1 MADNTSSGKQAEAI
15 LHAQDYLKIL
25 KARWKEAF
33 FVFLLI
39 FFCTALITKLMER
52 RYTSVARIEIKTPRE
67 MVDVTGSGGRSS
79 LQAEVTKEYIVTQ
92 FEILVSDNNLKQVA
106 KNLGMPA
113 GEKEDGSAA
122 GMLRPKI
129 KIEPVAGTNMVD
141 IVVTDTDPNQ
151 ACSICEQ
158 VVQVYRDARNDEE
171 EALRNQAVIDLEKA
185 HKDALTK
192 LEAAEQALSLII
204 NNDKFRAQG
213 YISASNPWAETSAAD
228 EAAGGL
234 RQRYSEL
241 KSEVVALEKALSKI
255 EWYKDYLLGKGRK
268 NEEETA
274 GATPEQGEQPA
285 DEPHLY
291 DDEKLLT
298 YIANTKL
305 EHTESKATEEIA
317 SLYKA
322 RNDLKLSLKQALTE
336 GYGKKHLKV
345 MELQNQIDANQA
357 ALEERLTAWKASL
370 DPDIDLKNRE
380 LAITKGKIAEI
391 EKQLREYDDITKQI
405 AKAREDYKNAKAEEL
420 ETKKLYNDE
429 KRRQKVTRA
438 SIVEHSK
445 PYVAKAPST
454 PNVQLNLII
463 GAVVGLVSGLVV
475 AFVYN
480 FFDTSVKSLEDAERH
495 LGLPVLGVIPQD
507 VPLLALGDDD
517 SPDTEAYRILRT
529 NIQLKRDLYN
539 AKTFAVVSANAGEG
553 KTTTL
558 SNLAYVYAKAGY
570 STLMIDGDMR
580 RPRLARYAN
589 MDCNTG
595 LSNYLTGDLELKDV
609 VYKTPVSNLYI
620 LPSGAQPID
629 PAGLLGSPRMSQL
642 ISETTKRFD
651 IVFFDSPPVLGV
663 SDASVLVSKVDVT
676 LLVLQPRKMPLKA
689 LLRSK
694 SIVENV
700 GGRLMGLVMNNVDI
714 SADTQYQYYTTYYS
728 YYSSDSQKMESAATV
743 EQSEKLDFQ
752 PVEQAKKIEET
763 ALASAHKEKRNSDK
777 ELY

>member
-67 MVDVTGSGGRSS
+67 MVDVTGSAGRSS
-79 LQAEVTKEYIVTQ
+79 LQAEATKEYIVTQ

-158 VVQVYRDARNDEE
+158 VVQVYRDARNGEE

-185 HKDALTK
+185 HKDAAAK
-192 LEAAEQALSLII
+192 LAAAEQALTLII
-204 NNDKFRAQG
+204 NNDKFRSKG
-213 YISASNPWAETSAAD
+213 YISASNPWAENSAAD

-234 RQRYSEL
+234 RQRYTEL

-268 NEEETA
+268 NEETVSS
-274 GATPEQGEQPA
+274 EQGAEASGETQV
-285 DEPHLY
+285 Y

-317 SLYKA
+317 SLFKA
-322 RNDLKLSLKQALTE
+322 RNDLKLALKQALTE

-345 MELQNQIDANQA
+345 QELQNQIDANQT
-357 ALEERLTAWKASL
+357 ALDERLTAWKASL

-380 LAITKGKIAEI
+380 LAIAKAKIAEV

-405 AKAREDYKNAKAEEL
+405 AKAKEDYKNAKAEEQ

-463 GAVVGLVSGLVV
+463 GAAVGLVSGLVV

-507 VPLLALGDDD
+507 VPLLALEDD
-517 SPDTEAYRILRT
+517 SNPDAEAYRILRT

-595 LSNYLTGDLELKDV
+595 LSNYLTGDLELKEV
-609 VYKTPVSNLYI
+609 VYKTQVPNLYI
-620 LPSGAQPID
+620 LPSGVQPID
-629 PAGLLGSPRMSQL
+629 PAGLLGSPRMNQL

-689 LLRSK
+689 LLRTK
-694 SIVENV
+694 SIIENV

-728 YYSSDSQKMESAATV
+728 YYSTETPKMDSSVATAEHADVMEASTA
-743 EQSEKLDFQ
+743 EEKKDTDK
-752 PVEQAKKIEET
+752 V
-763 ALASAHKEKRNSDK
+763 ALASAHNDKRHSDK

>member
-1 MADNTSSGKQAEAI
+1 MADNNSTGKQAEAI

-25 KARWKEAF
+25 KTRWKEAF

-39 FFCTALITKLMER
+39 FFCAALITKLMER

-67 MVDVTGSGGRSS
+67 TVDVTGSGGRSS
-79 LQAEVTKEYIVTQ
+79 LQAEATKEYIVTQ

-106 KNLGMPA
+106 KNLNMPEA
-113 GEKEDGSAA
+113 EKEDGSAA
-122 GMLRPKI
+122 SVLRPKI

-151 ACSICEQ
+151 ACSVCEQ
-158 VVQVYRDARNDEE
+158 VVQVYRQARNDEE
-171 EALRNQAVIDLEKA
+171 ESLRNQAVIDLEKA
-185 HKDALTK
+185 HKDALNK
-192 LEAAEQALSLII
+192 LEDAENALALII
-204 NNDKFRAQG
+204 SNDKFRDQG
-213 YISASNPWAETSAAD
+213 YISASNPWAENSAAD

-268 NEEETA
+268 ETA
-274 GATPEQGEQPA
+274 EGSNADAQPT
-285 DEPHLY
+285 EESHLY

-317 SLYKA
+317 ALYKA
-322 RNDLKLSLKQALTE
+322 RNDLKLALKQALTE

-345 MELQNQIDANQA
+345 LELQNQIDANQT

-380 LAITKGKIAEI
+380 LAIAKSKMAEI
-391 EKQLREYDDITKQI
+391 EKQLREYDEITKQI

-420 ETKKLYNDE
+420 ESKKLYNDE

-438 SIVEHSK
+438 SIVEHNK

-454 PNVQLNLII
+454 PNVQLNLIV
-463 GAVVGLVSGLVV
+463 GAVVGLISGAVV

-507 VPLLALGDDD
+507 VSLLALSEDNNN
-517 SPDTEAYRILRT
+517 PDAEAYRILRT
-529 NIQLKRDLYN
+529 NIQLKRDLYK
-539 AKTFAVVSANAGEG
+539 AKTFTVVSANAGEG
-553 KTTTL
+553 KSTTL

-570 STLMIDGDMR
+570 STLMIDADMR
-580 RPRLARYAN
+580 RPRLARYAELN
-589 MDCNTG
+589 FDTG
-595 LSNYLTGDLELKDV
+595 LSDYLAGNLELKDV
-609 VYKTPVSNLYI
+609 VYKTNVPNLYI
-620 LPSGAQPID
+620 LPSGPQTTD
-629 PAGLLGSPRMSQL
+629 PAGLLGSSRMNQL
-642 ISETTKRFD
+642 IAETSKRFD

-663 SDASVLVSKVDVT
+663 SDASVPVSKVDVT

-689 LLRSK
+689 LLRAK

-700 GGRLMGLVMNNVDI
+700 GGQIMGLVMNNVDI

-728 YYSSDSQKMESAATV
+728 YYTKDNSRV
-743 EQSEKLDFQ
+743 EPVSTEKVVDMA
-752 PVEQAKKIEET
+752 VAK
-763 ALASAHKEKRNSDK
+763 ASTKSRTDKEKAVAVENSDDRD
-777 ELY
+777 LY